1 MPRSLQTRT
10 KSHSQP
16 SQTQQVQVQTT
27 LGQSIKQ
34 GFGFGVGS
42 HLAHAILGPAGR
54 QNTSSSE
61 SKPTESKPTE
71 YTQCMTE
78 NNDDKAAC
86 AHLLQKA

>member
-1 MPRSLQTRT
+1 MPRCLQART

-16 SQTQQVQVQTT
+16 SQVQVQTT

-42 HLAHAILGPAGR
+42 RLANGILGPA
-54 QNTSSSE
+54 SHPSE
-61 SKPTESKPTE
+61 SKSIDSTPTE
-71 YTQCMTE
+71 YKQCMTE

>member
-1 MPRSLQTRT
+1 MKRQS
-10 KSHSQP
+10 P
-16 SQTQQVQVQTT
+16 SQTEVHVKTT

-42 HLAHAILGPAGR
+42 HLANAILGPAGR
-54 QNTSSSE
+54 PSE
-61 SKPTESKPTE
+61 QPPSVPNE
-71 YTQCMTE
+71 YKQCMRE

>member
-10 KSHSQP
+10 KSHSP
-16 SQTQQVQVQTT
+16 SQTQQVQVQTS

-34 GFGFGVGS
+34 GFGFGMGS
-42 HLAHAILGPAGR
+42 HLANWILGPAGR
-54 QNTSSSE
+54 QNPSE
-61 SKPTESKPTE
+61 SKPIYSTPTE
-71 YTQCMTE
+71 YKQCMSE